1 MYKDSPYFAY
11 CWVNKH
17 YMKEIQYGI
26 QTAHCISDMSR
37 LSFGQEIYGEWADK
51 HKSILIFDGT
61 NSGTVRRIYE
71 IIQYVARNFAKHGI
85 EIPHTIFREDQESL
99 DGATTACG
107 FIMPD
112 VLRRIDWTTSYNP
125 QDALHQKLHRIIPYV
140 AAGDDLYEPFEN
152 DTKTYYEKVQG
163 ANAWHTSNVA
173 SALYQAKGYEPYAYD
188 QFRLAEFSDWMGRQ
202 RLA

>member
-1 MYKDSPYFAY
+1 MFKDSPYFAY

-26 QTAHCISDMSR
+26 QSAHCISDMSR
-37 LSFGQEIYGEWADK
+37 LPFGQEIYGEWADK

-71 IIQYVARNFAKHGI
+71 IIQYVARNFRKAGI

-112 VLRRIDWTTSYNP
+112 VLRRIDWMTSLNYNNE
-125 QDALHQKLHRIIPYV
+125 LHCELARFIPSV
-140 AAGDDLYEPFEN
+140 KDGDELYTPFVN
-152 DTKTYYEKVQG
+152 DTPTYYEKVMD
-163 ANAWHTSNVA
+163 ANAWHAAHTSA
-173 SALYQAKGYEPYAYD
+173 AGYTGSKREDYAAD
-188 QFRLAEFSDWMGRQ
+188 RFRLAEFSDWMGRQ